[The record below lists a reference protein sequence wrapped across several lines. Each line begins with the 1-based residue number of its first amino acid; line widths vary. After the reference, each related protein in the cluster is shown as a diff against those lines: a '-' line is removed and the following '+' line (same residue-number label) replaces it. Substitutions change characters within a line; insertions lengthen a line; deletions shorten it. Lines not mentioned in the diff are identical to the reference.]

1 MEKILLDFQAL
12 CAENQEI
19 ETMALRAIT
28 ALFKLIG
35 KSIQNDET
43 EVSTKKLVDRA
54 IRGKDI
60 LSIRMIFLIKSFV
73 KNVRNFSK
81 NWI

>member
-1 MEKILLDFQAL
+1 MFACVFKAL

-19 ETMALRAIT
+19 ETVALRAIT

-43 EVSTKKLVDRA
+43 EISTKKFVDRA
-54 IRGKDI
+54 IRGENI
-60 LSIRMIFLIKSFV
+60 LFIRRIFQ
-73 KNVRNFSK
+73 
-81 NWI
+81 

>member
-60 LSIRMIFLIKSFV
+60 LSI
-73 KNVRNFSK
+73 
-81 NWI
+81 